1 MANLRE
7 IKARIDSVRSTM
19 QVTRTMEMISTAKI
33 RRALERAQQA
43 EPYKDAITRML
54 SHVAGVPETLMMSEV
69 PMKYGGKGWRA
80 DIVVYGRDAQP
91 LAIVECK
98 RPGVALDAEVAGQAL
113 RYSAVLSVRCI
124 ILTNR
129 EKTYAYLREGDS
141 FKETDHLPS
150 YEEMTTWQ
158 Q

>member
-1 MANLRE
+1 MMIWDPLRKKAVTSTPEE
-7 IKARIDSVRSTM
+7 IVR
-19 QVTRTMEMISTAKI
+19 QWFI
-33 RRALERAQQA
+33 
-43 EPYKDAITRML
+43 RML